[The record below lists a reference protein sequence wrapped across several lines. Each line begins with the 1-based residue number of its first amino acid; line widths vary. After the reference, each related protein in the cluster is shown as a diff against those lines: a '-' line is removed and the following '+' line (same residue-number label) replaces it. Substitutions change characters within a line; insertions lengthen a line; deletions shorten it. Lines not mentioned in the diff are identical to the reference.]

1 MEKSEFERVIEQLPI
16 GACIINQDMTITF
29 ANPTFLGGLT
39 IRQPDL
45 VGQHLLTVFEEQAR
59 FLKRKID
66 SVFILKNP
74 SFSYWQQRPHVF
86 PMRSSRPI
94 TGDESQMYQ
103 NVQFMPL
110 SNDNAEVTHVSIFVT
125 DVTAEA
131 SYFIQQS
138 DLKNVLEE
146 EHQQLKVLHQELKVA
161 QKQMLQSEK
170 MASIGQLAAGVAH
183 EINNPIGFVSSNLE
197 TLKDYAL
204 KLIKTTQTQKKIIE
218 KQAEERFIKLLEDVY
233 ERHGVDFILE
243 DLPELLDESLN
254 GAERVKKIVNS
265 LRDFALNDEEG
276 WAEVD
281 LCAEIESTL
290 VVLKNELKY
299 KVQVE
304 KDLPQGPVFIKGKA
318 GKIRQLLFNVI
329 LNSLQAMSSGGTLTI
344 GCKKNG
350 DKITLIIKDTGA
362 GIAESDLERIFDP
375 FFTTKEVGQ
384 GTGLGLSEVYT
395 IIEEHEAGIDVFSKE
410 GEGTC
415 FTFMFNTFKAPLN

>member
-45 VGQHLLTVFEEQAR
+45 VGQPLLTVFEEQAR

-110 SNDNAEVTHVSIFVT
+110 SNENAEVTHVSIFVT

-138 DLKNVLEE
+138 DLKNALED
-146 EHQQLKVLHQELKVA
+146 EHQQLKALHQELKVA
-161 QKQMLQSEK
+161 QKKMLQSEK

-204 KLIKTTQTQKKIIE
+204 KLIKTTQTQKKIIV
-218 KQAEERFIKLLEDVY
+218 KQAEDRFIKLLEDVY
-233 ERHGVDFILE
+233 ERQGVDFIIE
-243 DLPELLDESLN
+243 DLPELLDESLD

-265 LRDFALNDEEG
+265 LRDL
-276 WAEVD
+276 
-281 LCAEIESTL
+281 
-290 VVLKNELKY
+290 
-299 KVQVE
+299 
-304 KDLPQGPVFIKGKA
+304 
-318 GKIRQLLFNVI
+318 
-329 LNSLQAMSSGGTLTI
+329 SLI
-344 GCKKNG
+344 H
-350 DKITLIIKDTGA
+350 I
-362 GIAESDLERIFDP
+362 
-375 FFTTKEVGQ
+375 
-384 GTGLGLSEVYT
+384 
-395 IIEEHEAGIDVFSKE
+395 
-410 GEGTC
+410 
-415 FTFMFNTFKAPLN
+415 

>member
-265 LRDFALNDEEG
+265 LRDFALNDEED

-304 KDLPQGPVFIKGKA
+304 KDLPHEPIFIKGKA

-329 LNSLQAMSSGGTLTI
+329 LNSLQAIDTGGTLTI

-395 IIEEHEAGIDVFSKE
+395 IIEEHEAGIDVLSKE

-415 FTFMFNTFKAPLN
+415 FTFVFNTFKAPLN